1 MTHYCTLSEF
11 YDNFLSTLY
20 SHINE
25 TKWLRD
31 TLSIHKKT
39 AIIVAALNLVTDFIL
54 DPLKSNSLLKY
65 LLMEWFSLSI
75 HCKNEHG
82 VISSV
87 FLLDAFIDGKSIF
100 ASHIAKIHFI

>member
-11 YDNFLSTLY
+11 YDNFLSTLN

-39 AIIVAALNLVTDFIL
+39 AIIVAALDLVTDFIL
-54 DPLKSNSLLKY
+54 DPLKSNSLLK
-65 LLMEWFSLSI
+65 
-75 HCKNEHG
+75 
-82 VISSV
+82 
-87 FLLDAFIDGKSIF
+87 
-100 ASHIAKIHFI
+100 